1 MRLFFD
7 TCTIVDYLC
16 NRSNSDNVDKI
27 LQIADSNHY
36 QCLMSAGSF
45 YTLTYLLELDL
56 KHKGYTEKEKRVE
69 RLREILNG
77 VLSTFIIPELDGM
90 ILKKGVNNIFFSDLE
105 DSYQY
110 EAAVKS
116 SCDVFLTDN
125 ISDFKYADQRV
136 LKILPPTM
144 ETVKYLSVRS

>member
-27 LQIADSNHY
+27 LQIADLYHY
-36 QCLMSAGSF
+36 QCFMSANSF

-56 KHKGYTEKEKRVE
+56 KHKGYTEKDKRVE

-77 VLSTFIIPELDGM
+77 ILSTFIIPELDWT
-90 ILKKGVNNIFFSDLE
+90 ILKNGVNNIFFSDLE

-110 EAAVKS
+110 EVAVKS

-136 LKILPPTM
+136 IEILPPTK
-144 ETVKYLSVRS
+144 ETIKYLFTRS